1 MAKNELEKTLQEFG
15 LHGKRAAVYLALLQ
29 SGRAPIPQVAKTAGV
44 KRTTAYSIL
53 KSLEEEGLIGR
64 GVLGKKQ
71 IFVPE
76 DPTKIKALLAQKQK
90 SLEHI
95 LPELRSFYNLLPSKP
110 KVRFYEGLE
119 GIKSIFENVLIT
131 KPKELTVFTALDD
144 LVNILGPFIKN
155 YTARKA
161 DTGIP
166 TRAIST
172 DTPLAR
178 RYNQLHY
185 AKAKPP
191 AMPQIRFVP
200 KEKFPFKNEI
210 NIYGNKVAIMSL
222 KTEELVGVVMESVIM
237 ADTQRAIFELAWEA
251 TEKYQK

>member
-1 MAKNELEKTLQEFG
+1 MAKTDLEKTLQQFG
-15 LHGKRAAVYLALLQ
+15 LDGKRAAVYLALLQ
-29 SGRAPIPQVAKTAGV
+29 TGRVPIPQVAKTAGV

-53 KSLEEEGLIGR
+53 KSLEEEGLVSR

-71 IFVPE
+71 IFIPE
-76 DPTKIKALLAQKQK
+76 DPAKIQTLLLVKQK
-90 SLEHI
+90 SLERI
-95 LPELRSFYNLLPSKP
+95 LPELRSFYNLIPSKP

-119 GIKSIFENVLIT
+119 GIKSIFEDVLIT
-131 KPKELTVFTALDD
+131 KPKELVVFTSLDD
-144 LVNILGPFIKN
+144 LINILGTFIKN

-161 DTGIP
+161 DFGIP

-185 AKAKPP
+185 AQAKPP
-191 AMPQIRFVP
+191 AVPEIRFVP
-200 KEKFPFKNEI
+200 KEKFLFKTEI
-210 NIYGNKVAIMSL
+210 NIYSNKIAIMSL
-222 KTEELVGVVMESVIM
+222 KTEELVGVVMESVVV

-251 TEKYQK
+251 TEKYQ

>member
-1 MAKNELEKTLQEFG
+1 MAKSDLEKTLQQFG
-15 LHGKRAAVYLALLQ
+15 LEGKRAAVYLALLQ
-29 SGRAPIPQVAKTAGV
+29 TGRVPIPQVARAAGV

-53 KSLEEEGLIGR
+53 KSLEEEMLVSR

-71 IFVPE
+71 IFIPE
-76 DPTKIKALLAQKQK
+76 DPAKIRALLDTKQK
-90 SLEHI
+90 SLDRI

-119 GIKSIFENVLIT
+119 GVKSIFEDVLIT
-131 KPKELTVFTALDD
+131 NPKELVAFTSLDD
-144 LVNILGPFIKN
+144 LVNILGPFIRN

-161 DTGIP
+161 DIGIP

-172 DTPLAR
+172 DTPFAR

-185 AKAKPP
+185 AKANPP
-191 AMPQIRFVP
+191 AVPKIRFVP

-222 KTEELVGVVMESVIM
+222 KTEELVGVVMESIVM
-237 ADTQRAIFELAWEA
+237 ADTQRAIFELAWEGA
-251 TEKYQK
+251 DKYQ